1 MASWAR
7 QRQQITEAAD
17 GGARARTGADGA
29 VVLNLRRGPGAYA
42 LLSRADGQLTR
53 AGQHYYSHL
62 GLQPPSKDFDY
73 NQPLIREGPNDY
85 ILLRNGQK
93 KLVRSLQ
100 GGEHRLTKLGKGF
113 FRDKYYEYL
122 VHVPVIIRGR
132 RRSGRNAGAGYERR
146 DWLPVNE
153 LGGATRHPAHLTEE
167 QVAQRVRQQVEASLD
182 PGGPILQLSDETYFL
197 DPEGHWVVSTQSTRY
212 RNSRTEVETLLRQR
226 MRGLRSVSFQLP
238 CEEDVLQSAFED
250 KPLCVPRQLAE
261 LLQLSVEE
269 VCADFDAM
277 LRHDWRRLG
286 ISAEEVREFC
296 VWRNA
301 PMRVLSSQGDLV
313 DSYDPALKE
322 HRTVCFLAFDG
333 HCYMYRAV
341 KRVLERAARV
351 LYRGEARQTLPPI
364 QEWRRFD
371 AADVQPGLFW
381 CEDLREARRQLM
393 AAGESPKVAISS
405 PAQYCG
411 LRLRR
416 GTRIRELPE
425 EHEVLRRWCE
435 ALNQEYRG
443 QRLAGLA
450 HEIFLKLLK
459 AKREVP
465 GAAERQQTLA
475 AQGGK
480 CALCGCGL
488 TAGTCELDHVVP
500 VRQAFA
506 GSVQTLQALCGDC
519 HSEKTLRES
528 AQPTSLE
535 SRVAPGVMEYV
546 RSPKLPPLVFEA
558 QTCAKDST
566 YVGVDVVRCRRN
578 GLANAPFPLPILC
591 PADGVEP
598 VDGVLP
604 DLGFVEG
611 CCDARQSCLNLLPY
625 VGPGWYPKVSLAA
638 MLDLGVCRWDHIV
651 LGISARSHVD
661 AATLRRALERMDAAW
676 QGEEHMAKLS
686 VNAMIGLWARSTEVV
701 YSVRSS
707 SSELDGA
714 GADFSQAFA
723 YEGGMVWDFVYARRL
738 LSNGTYRP
746 IHDAV
751 LGFEHCMVAKARRI
765 LDAPPRYLA
774 QVKTDCLLTQRL
786 PKRFAERLRALEALR
801 HPDGTPVYRVEETKP
816 LLGSSRAPRMEA
828 ERPKQRRWNGV
839 DDPVN
844 HCLAG
849 NSLLLTGLPGTG
861 KTHLP
866 RTIVAR
872 LREQGEAVHLV
883 SKTTHCSA
891 QNLGLGAQ
899 TADHWVRRYVR
910 GGSAQ
915 KLDWLVVEEIT
926 QLDMA
931 LWADLAC
938 VGLNADVKFLLL
950 GDFRQLPA
958 VLDSWAGRPISAP
971 LEHSQL
977 IRDLA
982 GGHRHELTEN
992 MRSDPGI
999 FDFVKWLRVGEEA
1012 CPTLEQA
1019 KARLRELFPSK
1030 PGWPDTTLVIS
1041 HSKRMAVNAAANR
1054 ALAPEGSK
1062 LLELDVIHMGCCQTT
1077 NEYCQTA
1084 TPQNSP
1090 QSMRVWPGLRLIGAG
1105 GKIPKGVFVAVAEVE
1120 PDGVRLDNGMR
1131 LKNQEL
1137 LRATRPSHAVTYAS
1151 CQGLTLHNRVR
1162 LDLDLYV
1169 GASRATS
1176 SELLEA

>member
-1 MASWAR
+1 
-7 QRQQITEAAD
+7 
-17 GGARARTGADGA
+17 
-29 VVLNLRRGPGAYA
+29 
-42 LLSRADGQLTR
+42 
-53 AGQHYYSHL
+53 
-62 GLQPPSKDFDY
+62 
-73 NQPLIREGPNDY
+73 
-85 ILLRNGQK
+85 
-93 KLVRSLQ
+93 
-100 GGEHRLTKLGKGF
+100 
-113 FRDKYYEYL
+113 
-122 VHVPVIIRGR
+122 
-132 RRSGRNAGAGYERR
+132 
-146 DWLPVNE
+146 
-153 LGGATRHPAHLTEE
+153 
-167 QVAQRVRQQVEASLD
+167 
-182 PGGPILQLSDETYFL
+182 
-197 DPEGHWVVSTQSTRY
+197 
-212 RNSRTEVETLLRQR
+212 
-226 MRGLRSVSFQLP
+226 
-238 CEEDVLQSAFED
+238 
-250 KPLCVPRQLAE
+250 
-261 LLQLSVEE
+261 
-269 VCADFDAM
+269 
-277 LRHDWRRLG
+277 
-286 ISAEEVREFC
+286 
-296 VWRNA
+296 
-301 PMRVLSSQGDLV
+301 
-313 DSYDPALKE
+313 
-322 HRTVCFLAFDG
+322 
-333 HCYMYRAV
+333 
-341 KRVLERAARV
+341 
-351 LYRGEARQTLPPI
+351 
-364 QEWRRFD
+364 
-371 AADVQPGLFW
+371 
-381 CEDLREARRQLM
+381 M

-425 EHEVLRRWCE
+425 EHEVLRRWRE

-465 GAAERQQTLA
+465 GAAERQKTLA
-475 AQGGK
+475 AQDGK

-488 TAGTCELDHVVP
+488 TGTCELDHVVP

-558 QTCAKDST
+558 QTCTATGSGRT
-566 YVGVDVVRCRRN
+566 ASRRSSPPQSP
-578 GLANAPFPLPILC
+578 GPAARRPRAQRRPPGTGWAGGRGRWPRRRTCCPL
-591 PADGVEP
+591 
-598 VDGVLP
+598 
-604 DLGFVEG
+604 
-611 CCDARQSCLNLLPY
+611 R

-676 QGEEHMAKLS
+676 PEGEEHMAKLS

-816 LLGSSRAPRMEA
+816 LLGSRAPRMEA

-839 DDPVN
+839 DDPIS

-861 KTHLP
+861 KTHLA

-883 SKTTHCSA
+883 SKTHCSA

-899 TADHWVRRYVR
+899 TADHWVRRN

-915 KLDWLVVEEIT
+915 KLDWLAVEEIT

-977 IRDLA
+977 VRDLA

-999 FDFVKWLRVGEEA
+999 FNFVKWLRVGEEA

-1019 KARLRELFPSK
+1019 KARLKELFPSK

-1062 LLELDVIHMGCCQTT
+1062 LLELDVIHIDLGCCDSVPTQ
-1077 NEYCQTA
+1077 

-1120 PDGVRLDNGMR
+1120 PDGVRLMR

-1151 CQGLTLHNRVR
+1151 CQGLTLHNRWRPRTGSTAPCRASTSARPLRRANSAGRGTRLPAELQKRQRSKSTLHFTCLPLALTLTARCSWLSSSVR
-1162 LDLDLYV
+1162 V
-1169 GASRATS
+1169 TPGKGFWKMIMSSMTACSTPSVHSSRSVLAKHTPTLLAPSSWKLPGSHNTS
-1176 SELLEA
+1176 TSALHTSAP